1 MSSSKTLLPQE
12 GTGRSAVG
20 ESLPT
25 SLDVGSPT
33 VSGGGKSRQ
42 RGRCPKIAGR
52 NVARCRSRG
61 RSSTPKGEC
70 ERERSPYSTPGGSLF
85 ASDVSDPEEDL
96 PEVYLT
102 EAPPTRPKLKRRSD
116 EIEEEELSPDRGSKV
131 GTAARGRGPA
141 KSHSGRVKPRTIP
154 SNSEED
160 INHGTQYLRNS
171 HQETAGGPLEIASH
185 AETIRKAAQSILDN
199 ATRSGPLDSSIW
211 ANLRDNCQQLLGT
224 ASKLQE
230 ETAEAEVIRKLKA
243 DNKRMSEELALLR
256 QETKALR
263 SAFSERKALQENT
276 SDSTFMARV
285 EQALTEFR
293 ETITRD
299 LFVSLGGMVN
309 DRLKDAER
317 RRIIAPKEILR
328 PPLAA
333 DQRRLEAKEA
343 VGNQGADTS
352 KSNPVPTVP
361 VTAGT
366 TGSTLISPARAGPA
380 PKGKKKRKRKKK
392 KSGLAPDAASQDPA
406 HALDTLEPLAVVE
419 GPWTM
424 VVRRGQGKGLGKGKQ
439 TSRKAPKSF
448 TLPKSSAV
456 VVTLKPESSTDYKS
470 VMSRVTTLQLSSIG
484 VEHAAVRRTATGAR
498 IIEIPGGDSGAAA
511 DNLADKIR
519 ELVGDVAVV
528 SRPYKTAQ
536 IKIAGFNEAVT
547 PEALQAEVSK
557 VGNCPLGQ
565 VKLGQ
570 IRLAPNQTGAVI
582 VTCPVAAANT
592 LITAGRLLVGWSAAR
607 VIGLKALPMRCFRC
621 MGMGHTRA
629 LCPSPVDRSDLCHR
643 CSKAGHLTSACGV
656 KEPWCAVC
664 HLAKKPANH
673 VMGGKVCNP
682 PRTKGRLA
690 TAAPPT
696 APTTAPEIGGEMEQ

>member
-116 EIEEEELSPDRGSKV
+116 EIEEEELSPDRVQGRNRSKR
-131 GTAARGRGPA
+131 AR
-141 KSHSGRVKPRTIP
+141 TC
-154 SNSEED
+154 
-160 INHGTQYLRNS
+160 
-171 HQETAGGPLEIASH
+171 QETAEGPLEIASH

-211 ANLRDNCQQLLGT
+211 ANLRNNCQQLLGT

-256 QETKALR
+256 QETKALH

-547 PEALQAEVSK
+547 PEALQAEVAK